1 MGCGIRR
8 ILSSVGG
15 ALTYVTG
22 LCVTVLVV
30 SAFGV
35 VGLGGSVGAQP
46 LTTSC
51 LTKPDPSGSNGAC
64 PVNSPSV
71 AGYSMYEGSEYAVTS
86 QGAVYDQ
93 EGQLAGMNGSHL
105 VAPIVGV
112 VGTSVVDNG
121 PSYWLVA
128 KDGGVFSFGG
138 APFYGSLG
146 GQRLNAPVAGMVSV
160 YDGAGYWLVSSDGG
174 VFSFGSAQF
183 YGSTGGQQLNA
194 PVVGMAA
201 SPDGKGYWLVASDGG
216 VFSFGDAT
224 FYGSMGGQ
232 RLDAPVVG
240 IAPTD
245 AGYYL
250 VGADGGIFTFGD
262 ALFTESGK
270 GYTTSPVIGVSAV
283 DVALDPVSPP
293 RWAAYIATASGDLLF
308 LY

>member
-8 ILSSVGG
+8 VSFSVGG
-15 ALTYVTG
+15 ALTCVTG
-22 LCVTVLVV
+22 LCVIVLVV
-30 SAFGV
+30 SALGAFGPAD
-35 VGLGGSVGAQP
+35 SIGAQP

-64 PVNSPSV
+64 PANSPSV

-86 QGAVYDQ
+86 EGAVYDQ

-146 GQRLNAPVAGMVSV
+146 GRRLNAPVVGMVSAN
-160 YDGAGYWLVSSDGG
+160 DGTGYWLVSSDGG

-183 YGSTGGQQLNA
+183 YGSTGGQ
-194 PVVGMAA
+194 
-201 SPDGKGYWLVASDGG
+201 
-216 VFSFGDAT
+216 
-224 FYGSMGGQ
+224 

-240 IAPTD
+240 IASTY

-250 VGADGGIFTFGD
+250 VGADGGLFTFGD
-262 ALFTESGK
+262 ALFTESGN
-270 GYTTSPVIGVSAV
+270 GYTTSPVVGVSAV
-283 DVALDPVSPP
+283 DVAVDPASPP